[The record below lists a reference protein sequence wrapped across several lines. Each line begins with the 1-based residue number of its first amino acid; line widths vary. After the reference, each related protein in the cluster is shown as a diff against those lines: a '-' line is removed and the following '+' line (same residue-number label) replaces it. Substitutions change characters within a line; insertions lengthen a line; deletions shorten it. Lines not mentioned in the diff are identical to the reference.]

1 MVGELLLVG
10 VGGAI
15 GCCAR
20 YLASKASAELIPQF
34 PVGTLLVNCAAA
46 FAAGLL
52 LGIAGESHAVP
63 ERLRVFLGVGV
74 LGGLSTYSTFSVETF
89 TMLTERH
96 YLAALGNI
104 GLNTGLSLLMV
115 GLGWWVAT
123 SLVAALRHT
132 A

>member
-1 MVGELLLVG
+1 MGELLLVG

-15 GCCAR
+15 GCCVR
-20 YLASKASAELIPQF
+20 YLASKASAGLMPQF
-34 PVGTLLVNCAAA
+34 PVGTLLVNCLAA

-52 LGIAGESHAVP
+52 LGIAGQTSALS
-63 ERLRVFLGVGV
+63 ERWKVFLGVGL
-74 LGGLSTYSTFSVETF
+74 LGGLSTYSAFSVETF

-104 GLNTGLSLLMV
+104 ALNTGLSLVMV
-115 GLGWWVAT
+115 ALGWWLAT
-123 SLVAALRHT
+123 SVMTALRPG